1 MRSYKA
7 DLSRRLGPVFA
18 EQAAKAQITST
29 RNLPAHEEVCLT
41 PEQALKFY
49 GVLSG
54 ASPQTG
60 RVSAAMPAIAAAY
73 KPTHGGYPSAGARA

>member
-18 EQAAKAQITST
+18 EQAAQPKTTST
-29 RNLPAHEEVCLT
+29 RNLPAHEEVCIT

-49 GVLSG
+49 GVPS
-54 ASPQTG
+54 AS
-60 RVSAAMPAIAAAY
+60 Y
-73 KPTHGGYPSAGARA
+73 KPTHGGYPSSGARA

>member
-1 MRSYKA
+1 MRSYQA

-18 EQAAKAQITST
+18 EQAAQPKTTST
-29 RNLPAHEEVCLT
+29 RNLPAHEGVCLT

-49 GVLSG
+49 GVPS
-54 ASPQTG
+54 
-60 RVSAAMPAIAAAY
+60 AAY

>member
-18 EQAAKAQITST
+18 ELAAQPKTTSD
-29 RNLPAHEEVCLT
+29 RNLPFIDA
-41 PEQALKFY
+41 
-49 GVLSG
+49 
-54 ASPQTG
+54 
-60 RVSAAMPAIAAAY
+60 RVVQVMPRPSQAAAY

>member
-18 EQAAKAQITST
+18 ELAALPKTNSA
-29 RNLPAHEEVCLT
+29 RNLPANEEVCLT

-49 GVLSG
+49 GVLAG
-54 ASPQTG
+54 AAPQTG
-60 RVSAAMPAIAAAY
+60 RVSSAAY

>member
-18 EQAAKAQITST
+18 EQAALPKTTS
-29 RNLPAHEEVCLT
+29 NLPAHEEVCLT
-41 PEQALKFY
+41 PEQAIKFY
-49 GVLSG
+49 LVPS
-54 ASPQTG
+54 
-60 RVSAAMPAIAAAY
+60 AAY

>member
-18 EQAAKAQITST
+18 EQAAQPKTTST
-29 RNLPAHEEVCLT
+29 RNLPAHEVCLT

-49 GVLSG
+49 VVPS
-54 ASPQTG
+54 
-60 RVSAAMPAIAAAY
+60 AAY
-73 KPTHGGYPSAGARA
+73 KPTHGGYPSAGTRA